1 MPSEQNQDNQ
11 APVRRSNRG
20 AWLFLLVVTAI
31 YGLGWLTMPG
41 FIERSLGHFVDML
54 KSILPILGIV
64 MLLIGLLNL
73 SPWMDKQLT
82 RLSDRNS
89 GLRGWLFALA
99 AGVLSHGPI
108 YAWYPLLQQLREKGS
123 RPALLAAF
131 LYARSIKL
139 PFLPL
144 MAHYFGLAYTVIV
157 SLLILLFSI
166 LNGLTVEMLLKRKG

>member
-1 MPSEQNQDNQ
+1 MG
-11 APVRRSNRG
+11 RRSNRG
-20 AWLFLLVVTAI
+20 AWLFLLLVLSI
-31 YGLGWLTMPG
+31 YGLGWLTTPD
-41 FIERSLGHFVDML
+41 FIERSLEHFVDML
-54 KSILPILGIV
+54 KSILPILGVV
-64 MLLIGLLNL
+64 MILIGLLDL
-73 SPWMDKQLT
+73 IPSMDSRLT
-82 RLSDRNS
+82 RLSDRDS
-89 GLRGWLFALA
+89 GLRGWLFAIA

-108 YAWYPLLQQLREKGS
+108 YPWYPLLQQLRERGG

-166 LNGLTVEMLLKRKG
+166 VNGLAVEGLLRRGRRNG